1 MVSFQGTP
9 ARLNDPNTDSRL
21 IVAGQGYWVF
31 AEEPAQIE
39 FEGDPLQ
46 AASIEL
52 APGWNLI
59 GCPLSSPV
67 TIEDPQQLLSSLPV
81 SSTLD
86 ETNASNIK
94 PPEIQGSTPAKIL
107 PAIGVKE
114 AAKVPIAQA
123 GTVLEP
129 KQAYWVYAQ
138 RQGKLSFG
146 ESSASAPSQGLGGV
160 VMESNGTPI
169 PRAKIQLNLAGR
181 PTVVRT
187 DQQGR
192 FTLPN
197 LETSS
202 GMNLTASA
210 ENFHPQTVRIGSI
223 DGAAAQRLQIKLRRY
238 LCQITISVYSFEYGS
253 STYRPYQLSIWE
265 SKRYSNRTY
274 QTFWNSTSYR
284 NDFVWQNFPQGKEYT
299 VQFIWQDQ
307 QGNQLFQ
314 TRRAVAN
321 KLLTQMHAYNSWTTW

>member
-1 MVSFQGTP
+1 M
-9 ARLNDPNTDSRL
+9 
-21 IVAGQGYWVF
+21 AGQGYWVF

-81 SSTLD
+81 SPKLD
-86 ETNASNIK
+86 EANASNNK
-94 PPEIQGSTPAKIL
+94 PPEIQASTPAKIL

-146 ESSASAPSQGLGGV
+146 ESSPSAPSPGLGGV

-187 DQQGR
+187 DKQGR

-197 LETSS
+197 VETIS
-202 GMNLTASA
+202 GMSLTASA
-210 ENFHPQTVRIGSI
+210 ENFHPRTVRIGSI

-265 SKRYSNRTY
+265 TKRYSNRTY